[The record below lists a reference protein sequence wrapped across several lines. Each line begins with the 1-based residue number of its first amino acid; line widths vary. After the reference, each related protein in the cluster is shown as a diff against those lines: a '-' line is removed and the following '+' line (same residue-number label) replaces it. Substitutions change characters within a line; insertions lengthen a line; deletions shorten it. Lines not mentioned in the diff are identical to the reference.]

1 MTDSS
6 AQRSGAG
13 PPGRAFDAAG
23 AGLFVAAVALWA
35 ARDAVAWALAG
46 AFPGVGYPLL
56 SLLVRGAVGLVLA
69 AGLYRL
75 RAGLSA
81 AGQRAL
87 GFVDAAEAK
96 LDALPRARG
105 KVLRALGIAA
115 VTGGA
120 IAALGEGTG
129 LGGWLETRAVDLFF
143 RMRFPDYS
151 QVELATGRA
160 KPSAKRQDDVVVV
173 ALDDETITHLG
184 WPMPRVHYARLI
196 DAVAESKPD
205 SLTFDVS
212 LVDASR
218 EHPDWDAAIGDAAKR
233 AGNVAFSFTVAPVV
247 GSRPATSPKAL
258 AALDAN
264 SIPWQGAAA
273 ALPEYTELVSGDAAP
288 QPVIDP
294 VAENAAAIA
303 MANVLLDGGDDVLRH
318 SLLVA
323 RLGKRLLPSLSLR
336 LAAKS
341 LGVPLQDIRIVPGS
355 HVDLGGKRTI
365 PIDRLGRTLVRYQG
379 RHDTRGSGPFRYV
392 SMWSLLRSDAT
403 VTLAGNP
410 MGDDQRFVLDD
421 GAKVT
426 RDGVV
431 VSLAEVEGLL
441 HAPGAAVAGKALYA
455 TDPGRIVE
463 LALTTGKAPPA
474 EPDFELIDEQVL
486 RFDTSLA
493 SWKSNRG
500 AIAELAG
507 KHVLV
512 GSTALAAA
520 DLRNSSLGEMPG
532 VEHHA
537 TMLANLLHGDFFHQA
552 PRWASTAMPLGAALL
567 AAVLGVAFS
576 SELGLL
582 LSGALA
588 LLLLTLSYLAFASGL
603 YVPIVTPPVAVGV
616 SYLATLVLGAR
627 ASRNARAKAE
637 QERAFVRETFGRYLT
652 EQVVQTL
659 LDQPDGLKLG
669 GQRDFVTIMMTDLRG
684 FTSMCG
690 SMEPE
695 GVVKLLNHYLETM
708 TRIINKYGGTIDE
721 FIGDAILVVFGAPL
735 PLDREEARAVAC
747 AIEMLNAMPE
757 INQWNRAQGLPEV
770 EMGIGIHSGE
780 VVLGNIG
787 SELRAK
793 YGIVGSTINL
803 TSRVESYTVGGQVLI
818 SETTRELCGELV
830 TVGTSQ
836 TVSPKGVKGTLTIHE
851 ALAVGAPFDVRLA
864 SANEELVPP
873 RAPIELRYG
882 TVKNKQVAALSQ
894 VAHVEA
900 LSAQGLELRVDEA
913 LPVLSDLQ
921 LRVVDGEGLKPG
933 DLYGK
938 VLKANVR
945 PNVVYLR
952 LTSVPPELRSLL
964 EAARGGAAP
973 TKEPVSDSALV
984 SS

>member
-1 MTDSS
+1 MTDTPRQK
-6 AQRSGAG
+6 AGAG
-13 PPGRAFDAAG
+13 PPGRAPDVAG
-23 AGLFVAAVALWA
+23 AVLLVAAVALWVG
-35 ARDAVAWALAG
+35 REAVAWPLAG
-46 AFPGVGYPLL
+46 ALPGAGYPLV
-56 SLLVRGAVGLVLA
+56 SLLVRGAAVLLA
-69 AGLYRL
+69 IAGLYRL
-75 RAGLSA
+75 RVGLAAAGNRLLAGL
-81 AGQRAL
+81 
-87 GFVDAAEAK
+87 DAAEAR
-96 LDALPRARG
+96 LDALPKARG
-105 KVLRALGIAA
+105 KVLHAVVLALT
-115 VTGGA
+115 VGGLV
-120 IAALGEGTG
+120 AALGEGTR
-129 LGGWLETRAVDLFF
+129 LGAYVETHAVDLFF
-143 RMRFPDYS
+143 RMRFPEYS

-160 KPSAKRQDDVVVV
+160 RPSAKRQDDVVVV

-184 WPMPRVHYARLI
+184 WPMPRLHYARLI
-196 DAVAESKPD
+196 DAVAEAHPA
-205 SLTFDVS
+205 SLTFDVA

-218 EHPDWDAAIGDAAKR
+218 EHPEWDAAIGEATRR
-233 AGNVAFSFTVAPVV
+233 AGNVAFAFTVAPVV
-247 GSRPATSPKAL
+247 AAPPAMSQSAL

-264 SIPWQGAAA
+264 SIPWQDAAA
-273 ALPEYTELVSGDAAP
+273 ALPDYTELVGGNAAP
-288 QPVIDP
+288 QPVLDP
-294 VAENAAAIA
+294 VAPNAAAIA

-318 SLLVA
+318 SVLVA

-336 LAAKS
+336 LAAKA
-341 LGVPLQDIRIVPGS
+341 LGVPLSDIRVVPGS

-379 RHDTRGSGPFRYV
+379 RHDARGSGPFRYV
-392 SMWSLLRSDAT
+392 SMWSLLRSDAM
-403 VTLAGNP
+403 VTLTGNP

-421 GAKVT
+421 SAKVT
-426 RDGVV
+426 RDGVPV
-431 VSLAEVEGLL
+431 PLAEVETLL
-441 HAPGAAVAGKALYA
+441 RAPGAAVAGKANYA

-463 LALTTGKAPPA
+463 LALTTGKTPA
-474 EPDFELIDEQVL
+474 EPDFELLDERLL
-486 RFDTSLA
+486 RFDTALA
-493 SWKSNRG
+493 SWKSNQG
-500 AIAELAG
+500 AVADLAG

-537 TMLANLLHGDFFHQA
+537 TMLANLLHGDFFHEA
-552 PRWASTAMPLGAALL
+552 PRWTNTALPIGAGLL
-567 AAVLGVAFS
+567 AALAGVVFS

-582 LSGALA
+582 LSGVLALA
-588 LLLLTLSYLAFASGL
+588 LLTLSFFSFSSGL
-603 YVPIVTPPVAVGV
+603 YVPIVTPPLAAGA

-637 QERAFVRETFGRYLT
+637 RERAFVRETFGRYLT
-652 EQVVQTL
+652 EQVVETL

-747 AIEMLNAMPE
+747 AIEMLNAMPG
-757 INQWNRAQGLPEV
+757 INDWNRAQGLPEV

-793 YGIVGSTINL
+793 YGIVGATINL

-818 SETTRELCGELV
+818 SETTRALCGDLV

-900 LSAQGLELRVDEA
+900 LSAQGLELRVAEE

-921 LRVVDGEGLKPG
+921 LRVVDGDGLKPG

-938 VLKANVR
+938 VLRANVR

-952 LTSVPPELRSLL
+952 LTSVPPELRGLL
-964 EAARGGAAP
+964 EAARGDAAAAE
-973 TKEPVSDSALV
+973 EPVSDSPLV
-984 SS
+984 SA

>member
-1 MTDSS
+1 MSEG
-6 AQRSGAG
+6 APRRSGAG
-13 PPGRAFDAAG
+13 PPALDAAG
-23 AGLFVAAVALWA
+23 AVLLVAGVALWI
-35 ARDAVAWALAG
+35 AREAIAWPLAG
-46 AFPGVGYPLL
+46 AFPGAGFPLL
-56 SLLVRGAVGLVLA
+56 SLLVRGASVVLLVA
-69 AGLYRL
+69 ALYRL
-75 RAGLSA
+75 RVGLAA
-81 AGQRAL
+81 AGNRLLAWL
-87 GFVDAAEAK
+87 DAAEAR
-96 LDALPRARG
+96 LDALPKARG
-105 KVLRALGIAA
+105 KAVRAVVIAS
-115 VTGGA
+115 VVGGVV
-120 IAALGEGTG
+120 AALGDGTAF
-129 LGGWLETRAVDLFF
+129 GGYLETRAVDLFF
-143 RMRFPDYS
+143 RMRFPEHS

-160 KPSAKRQDDVVVV
+160 LPSAKRQDDVVVI
-173 ALDDETITHLG
+173 ALDDETIAHLG
-184 WPMPRVHYARLI
+184 WPMPRLHYARLI
-196 DAVAESKPD
+196 DAVSESHPA

-218 EHPDWDAAIGDAAKR
+218 DHPEWDAAIGEAAQR
-233 AGNVAFSFTVAPVV
+233 AGNVAFSFTIAPVV
-247 GSRPATSPKAL
+247 GTRPSMSTRAL
-258 AALDAN
+258 AALEAN
-264 SIPWQGAAA
+264 SIPWQDAAA
-273 ALPEYTELVSGDAAP
+273 ALPDYTELVSGDAAP

-294 VAENAAAIA
+294 VAESASAIA

-323 RLGKRLLPSLSLR
+323 RIGKRLLPSLSLR
-336 LAAKS
+336 LAAKT
-341 LGVPLQDIRIVPGS
+341 LGVPLSDIRIVPGS
-355 HVDLGGKRTI
+355 HVDLGGQRRI

-379 RHDTRGSGPFRYV
+379 RHETHGRGPFRYV

-421 GAKVT
+421 SAKVT
-426 RDGVV
+426 RDGVPV
-431 VSLAEVEGLL
+431 PLAEVEATLRT
-441 HAPGAAVAGKALYA
+441 PGAAVSGRALYA

-463 LALTTGKAPPA
+463 LALFTGKTAA
-474 EPDFELIDEQVL
+474 APDFELLDEQTL
-486 RFDTSLA
+486 RFDTSLR

-500 AIAELAG
+500 TIAELQG

-537 TMLANLLHGDFFHQA
+537 TMLANLIHADFFHLA
-552 PRWASTAMPLGAALL
+552 PRWTNAAFPVGAALL
-567 AAVLGVAFS
+567 AAVIGVALS

-588 LLLLTLSYLAFASGL
+588 LVLLTLSYLAFASGL
-603 YVPIVTPPVAVGV
+603 YVPIVTPPVAVGA

-627 ASRNARAKAE
+627 ASRNARTKAE
-637 QERAFVRETFGRYLT
+637 REREFVRQTFGRYLT
-652 EQVVQTL
+652 EQVVETL
-659 LDQPDGLKLG
+659 LDKPDGLKLG

-757 INQWNRAQGLPEV
+757 INAWNKAQGLPEV

-818 SETTRELCGELV
+818 SETTRELCADLL
-830 TVGTSQ
+830 TIGTSQ
-836 TVSPKGVKGTLTIHE
+836 TVSPKGVKGTLAIHE

-864 SANEELVPP
+864 PASEALVPP
-873 RAPIELRYG
+873 RAPLELRYG

-900 LSAQGLELRVDEA
+900 LSAQGLELRVAEE

-921 LRVVDGEGLKPG
+921 LRVVDGDGLRPG

-952 LTSVPPELRSLL
+952 LTSVPPELRGLL
-964 EAARGGAAP
+964 EAARGDEPAN
-973 TKEPVSDSALV
+973 EPVSDSALV